1 MEEPTYQYDFE
12 PLSVDEVIQYKTYQM
27 KEQMK
32 VLEDSNVFCF
42 SVYKMDLDDEVIYD
56 SENKYETLINLI
68 KHALVVEKNQGNIKK
83 NILLKEKIEQLEKN
97 INNLQIENTKLIRK
111 INGLQNE
118 INNVFR
124 IYR

>member
-56 SENKYETLINLI
+56 SENEYETLKKTLCSRCNKFNLDQSY
-68 KHALVVEKNQGNIKK
+68 KTCPSCRKK
-83 NILLKEKIEQLEKN
+83 SRKYKKEYSVK
-97 INNLQIENTKLIRK
+97 RK
-111 INGLQNE
+111 D
-118 INNVFR
+118 
-124 IYR
+124 